1 MMNCII
7 NFKKLNNPINMQNF
21 IIKESLAQDSSQSN
35 TKQEFSIV
43 SFTPIILIMVVFYL
57 LIIRPQ
63 NKKYKEQKEMIENL
77 KIGNN
82 VITSSGIIGTIRNI
96 DNKKNQIELEI
107 TQGVSITILKQYIQ
121 ELVKNEEDNLL
132 KKK

>member
-1 MMNCII
+1 
-7 NFKKLNNPINMQNF
+7 MQNF
-21 IIKESLAQDSSQSN
+21 IIKESFAQDSNQ

-43 SFTPIILIMVVFYL
+43 SFTPIILIMIVFYL

-82 VITSSGIIGTIRNI
+82 VVTSSGIIGTIKNI

-107 TQGVSITILKQYIQ
+107 AQGVSITLFKQYIQ
-121 ELVKNEEDNLL
+121 ELVKNEEENIS
-132 KKK
+132 KKNKK